1 MTKKPK
7 IVGIS
12 EPDKVV
18 CPVCGKTTSVNASR
32 CPNCGTNLAGVSK
45 TTTSHG
51 SREETIKLYV
61 EMFGITRM
69 KAELLIDNGFDTLE
83 EIKNALLDE
92 LVSIGLTKEEAKR
105 IQDKVS
111 GAESADTKAV
121 EQNPSEAQAPNVPK
135 SQKEDAMLEQWLSG
149 EREDVVFS
157 GPKTQPAE
165 KIQIP
170 TKPKQSKENVRDVE
184 SLKKW
189 LDGDESAL
197 SAWLEEEKATASVAQ
212 KISDHGL
219 DAVGTQLAEKEKLL
233 TQKEEELART
243 RAELES
249 MKEIMAKYM
258 DRVRTGAFDPMKL
271 IEDTAVMNKQLQ
283 EEVKK
288 RKQMEEELEHVKKGT
303 VAIIKYVKAQ
313 QAKAKDAELNAL
325 KKRLETETREKE
337 ALASVLKSKEEEIA
351 KLKGALERGIQE
363 LPKDAQAYKKLELRV
378 AELESMIAT
387 KDKEIEALNK
397 TIAELREASAGMM
410 SNGASAEMRA
420 RMEEEII
427 AKEKEFMEKES
438 ALQRRIIELEQ
449 ENQNL
454 RIERKLE
461 QEALELRMKSV
472 PEIEETLNKKIQELT
487 AKEKELALKEAEIGR
502 LREELRFK
510 EEEMRKL
517 KDTLA
522 FKEEEYNRREEDIRF
537 REEKIQEEMK
547 KLAAVRAEIQD
558 TKTIEAKRRLEDLEA
573 EIAKK
578 EEELRAREKYLQA
591 KSEELRLKE
600 RGLIAEEIEIKE
612 AEREQ
617 EIKQDKVKTGITR
630 LDDLLYGGFP
640 FGTNILING
649 PPHVGKEVLMNLFMA
664 EGLKKGIPAIFVITD
679 KSIPT
684 LVEEMMYIVPSFPE
698 YEKIGIVKYV
708 DAYSKSMGEETNN
721 PNAIYIDEPTNTTA
735 IGEAVD
741 SIAKEFKKKHKYYRL
756 TFESVSTIIAYLDT
770 ASVFKFLQPFC
781 GKRKRDRAV
790 ALYTIETGMHSES
803 DIQMLGHMMD
813 GSIEFKLEQLKTF
826 LSVKGICDV
835 QSRAWIQYNFSKNKI
850 SIGSFSLDHIR

>member
-7 IVGIS
+7 IIGTI
-12 EPDKVV
+12 ETTKIV
-18 CPVCGKTTSVNASR
+18 CPVCGRSVSDSAST
-32 CPNCGTNLAGVSK
+32 CPNCGTALKGMAGK
-45 TTTSHG
+45 TSG
-51 SREETIKLYV
+51 AKVQREEAINTFV
-61 EMFGITRM
+61 EVLGLPRM
-69 KAELLIDNGFDTLE
+69 KAELLVENGFDTVDELKDALE
-83 EIKNALLDE
+83 DE
-92 LVSIGLTKEEAKR
+92 LVATGLTKEEAAAVKR
-105 IQDKVS
+105 KLSEKTEEPETKTTAQSKTAETREIAGATKSDDALEKWLTGESETKVF
-111 GAESADTKAV
+111 GEVGKEKKSAL
-121 EQNPSEAQAPNVPK
+121 PSISE
-135 SQKEDAMLEQWLSG
+135 
-149 EREDVVFS
+149 
-157 GPKTQPAE
+157 
-165 KIQIP
+165 
-170 TKPKQSKENVRDVE
+170 KENVKKVE

-189 LDGDESAL
+189 LEGDETAL
-197 SAWLEEEKATASVAQ
+197 GEWLEEEKAAVAVAE
-212 KISDHGL
+212 KISTHGL
-219 DAVGTQLAEKEKLL
+219 DAVGVQLAEKEKLL
-233 TQKEEELART
+233 SQKEEEIAKMK
-243 RAELES
+243 AEIES
-249 MKEIMAKYM
+249 MKEIMGKYM
-258 DRVRTGAFDPMKL
+258 DRVRSGAFDPMKL
-271 IEDTAVMNKQLQ
+271 IEETAVMSKQLQ

-288 RKQMEEELEHVKKGT
+288 RKQMEEELDHVKKGT

-313 QAKAKDAELNAL
+313 QAKAKDAELNSV
-325 KKRLETETREKE
+325 KKRLENELREKE
-337 ALASVLKSKEEEIA
+337 ALASVLKSREEEIA
-351 KLKGALERGIQE
+351 KLKEALEKGIQS
-363 LPKDAQAYKKLELRV
+363 LPKDAQAYKKMEMRV
-378 AELESMIAT
+378 AELEGLIAT
-387 KDKEIEALNK
+387 KEKEIEALNK
-397 TIAELREASAGMM
+397 TIAELREASATAMT
-410 SNGASAEMRA
+410 NGASAEIRA
-420 RMEEEII
+420 RMEEELI
-427 AKEKEFMEKES
+427 AKEKEFVEKES

-502 LREELRFK
+502 LREEIRFK

-522 FKEEEYNRREEDIRF
+522 FKEEEYNRREEDIRY
-537 REEKIQEEMK
+537 REEKLQEELK
-547 KLAAVRAEIQD
+547 KLAAMRAEIQD
-558 TKTIEAKRRLEDLEA
+558 TRTIEAKRRLEDLEA

-578 EEELRAREKYLQA
+578 EEELRARERYLQA

-600 RGLIAEEIEIKE
+600 RGLVAEEIEMKE

-617 EIKQDKVKTGITR
+617 EIKQEKVKSGVTR

-640 FGTNILING
+640 FGSNVLING

-664 EGLKKGIPAIFVITD
+664 EGLKKGVPGIFVITD

-684 LVEEMMYIVPSFPE
+684 LVEELRFIVPSFEE
-698 YEKIGIVKYV
+698 YEKIGLVRYV

-721 PNAIYIDEPTNTTA
+721 PNAIYIDEPTDTKGIA
-735 IGEAVD
+735 EAVD
-741 SIAKEFKKKHKYYRL
+741 TIAKEFKKKHKYYRL
-756 TFESVSTIIAYLDT
+756 TFESISTIIAYLDT

-813 GSIEFKLEQLKTF
+813 GSIEFKLEQLKTY

>member
-1 MTKKPK
+1 MSKKPRIIGVAEATK
-7 IVGIS
+7 I
-12 EPDKVV
+12 V
-18 CPVCGKTTSVNASR
+18 CPVCGRSVSDSASS
-32 CPNCGTNLAGVSK
+32 CPNCGTALRGIAGKPS
-45 TTTSHG
+45 G
-51 SREETIKLYV
+51 PRAQREAAIETFV
-61 EMFGITRM
+61 GMFGIPRM
-69 KAELLIDNGFDTLE
+69 KAELLVENGFDTIEELRDALE
-83 EIKNALLDE
+83 DEIVAA
-92 LVSIGLTKEEAKR
+92 GLTKEEAAR
-105 IQDKVS
+105 IK
-111 GAESADTKAV
+111 AKLSAPAVPEETKSFEPRGTV
-121 EQNPSEAQAPNVPK
+121 EVVEGPK
-135 SQKEDAMLEQWLSG
+135 SDEALEKWLSG
-149 EREDVVFS
+149 ESETRVF
-157 GPKTQPAE
+157 GEE
-165 KIQIP
+165 KKEKKQLLP
-170 TKPKQSKENVRDVE
+170 SVPDKESTKKVE

-189 LDGDESAL
+189 LEGDENAL
-197 SAWLEEEKATASVAQ
+197 GEWLEDERASVAVAE
-212 KISDHGL
+212 KISVHGL
-219 DAVGTQLAEKEKLL
+219 DTVGAQLAEKEKLL
-233 TQKEEELART
+233 NQKEEEIAKMRS
-243 RAELES
+243 ELES

-258 DRVRTGAFDPMKL
+258 ERVRTGAFDPMKL
-271 IEDTAVMNKQLQ
+271 IEETAVMSKQLQ

-325 KKRLETETREKE
+325 KKRLENEIREKE
-337 ALASVLKSKEEEIA
+337 AIASVLKTREEEIV
-351 KLKGALERGIQE
+351 KLREALEKGIQS
-363 LPKDAQAYKKLELRV
+363 LPKDAQAYKRMEMRI
-378 AELESMIAT
+378 AELESMLAA

-397 TIAELREASAGMM
+397 TIAELKEASATATA
-410 SNGASAEMRA
+410 NGVTAEMRA
-420 RMEEEII
+420 RLEEELI
-427 AKEKEFMEKES
+427 AKEKEFVERES

-461 QEALELRMKSV
+461 QEALELRLKSV

-502 LREELRFK
+502 LREEIRFK

-522 FKEEEYNRREEDIRF
+522 FKEEEYNRREEDIRY
-537 REEKIQEEMK
+537 REEKLQEELK
-547 KLAAVRAEIQD
+547 KLAAMRAEIQD
-558 TKTIEAKRRLEDLEA
+558 TRTLEAKRRLEDLEA

-578 EEELRAREKYLQA
+578 EEELRARERYLQA
-591 KSEELRLKE
+591 KAEELRLKE
-600 RGLIAEEIEIKE
+600 RGLIAEEIEMKE

-617 EIKQDKVKTGITR
+617 EIKQEKVKTGVTR

-640 FGTNILING
+640 FGSNVLING
-649 PPHVGKEVLMNLFMA
+649 PPHVGKEVLLNLFMA
-664 EGLKKGIPAIFVITD
+664 EGLKKGVPCIFVITD

-684 LVEEMMYIVPSFPE
+684 LVEEMRYIVPSFEE
-698 YEKIGIVKYV
+698 YEKIGLVRYV

-721 PNAIYIDEPTNTTA
+721 PNAIYIDEPTDTKG

-741 SIAKEFKKKHKYYRL
+741 NIAREFKKKHKYYRL
-756 TFESVSTIIAYLDT
+756 TFESISTIIAYLDT

-813 GSIEFKLEQLKTF
+813 GSIEFKLEQLKTY